1 MVGHFAGQDGVPMP
15 VKTDDFWLL
24 SRAWSTPAG
33 LVRGAQVVFRAI
45 GSAARRRKAVGMGA
59 ALASSFLAVA
69 LKQGTQV
76 WLSAPVEELIVAGDG
91 SFLRHNLNFTRQ
103 RMSWGRFL
111 SAPVSGYAIPRHL
124 AVCRHY

>member
-1 MVGHFAGQDGVPMP
+1 MAVGIC
-15 VKTDDFWLL
+15 
-24 SRAWSTPAG
+24 ST
-33 LVRGAQVVFRAI
+33 GASSG

-91 SFLRHNLNFTRQ
+91 SFLRRNQALTRHSVG
-103 RMSWGRFL
+103 RGRFL
-111 SAPVSGYAIPRHL
+111 SDCLWIP
-124 AVCRHY
+124 